1 MKYERCIL
9 DESKICDDC
18 GECDKCDLDPNKIC
32 DNCGKCLKEYK
43 TDEKGYV
50 KIDIDKIISSP
61 DSLDDFYEMAGLA
74 DDEEEHDHCHC
85 CDDDCDHDHTN
96 HNEG

>member
-32 DNCGKCLKEYK
+32 DNCGKCLKEFN

-50 KIDIDKIISSP
+50 KIGIDKVVSSP
-61 DSLDDFYEMAGLA
+61 DSLDDFYAMAGLV
-74 DDEEEHDHCHC
+74 DDEEKCEDEDCKCHHHDH
-85 CDDDCDHDHTN
+85 D
-96 HNEG
+96 EE